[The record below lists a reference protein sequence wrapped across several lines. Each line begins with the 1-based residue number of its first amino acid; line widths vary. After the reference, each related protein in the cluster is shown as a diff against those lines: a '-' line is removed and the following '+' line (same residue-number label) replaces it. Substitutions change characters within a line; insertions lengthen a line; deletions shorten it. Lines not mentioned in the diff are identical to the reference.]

1 MCTFWIHL
9 GHISVLVPIDPRSKE
24 DALSSRS
31 AAMGSVGIFDR
42 LQCVLCESESMI
54 NTEWAPCLDCQNNEF
69 VERTTS
75 SIAFRH
81 LRNASHLSETP
92 LHLVSTFIHWNDS
105 DAEFKRQ
112 YLLSVLMTKGSVFRQ
127 FTFFYNKK
135 SGNISDRED
144 VIDRII
150 SFVA

>member
-9 GHISVLVPIDPRSKE
+9 GHICVLVPIDPRSKE

-31 AAMGSVGIFDR
+31 AAMGSIEIFDR

-92 LHLVSTFIHWNDS
+92 LHLVPTFIHWNDS

>member
-1 MCTFWIHL
+1 MC
-9 GHISVLVPIDPRSKE
+9 VLVPIDPRSKE
-24 DALSSRS
+24 DALPPRS
-31 AAMGSVGIFDR
+31 AAMGSVGFFDS

-54 NTEWAPCLDCQNNEF
+54 NTEWAPCLDCQNNEC
-69 VERTTS
+69 VARTTS

-81 LRNASHLSETP
+81 LRNVSHLSETP
-92 LHLVSTFIHWNDS
+92 LHLVSTFIHWIDG

-112 YLLSVLMTKGSVFRQ
+112 YLLGVLMSNGLVFRQ

-135 SGNISDRED
+135 SGNIPGR
-144 VIDRII
+144 VINRII

>member
-1 MCTFWIHL
+1 MC
-9 GHISVLVPIDPRSKE
+9 VLVPIDPRSKE
-24 DALSSRS
+24 DALPSRS

-81 LRNASHLSETP
+81 LRKASHLSERP
-92 LHLVSTFIHWNDS
+92 LHIVATFFHWNDS

-144 VIDRII
+144 VIDRIV

>member
-1 MCTFWIHL
+1 MC
-9 GHISVLVPIDPRSKE
+9 VLVPIDPRSKE
-24 DALSSRS
+24 DALPSRS
-31 AAMGSVGIFDR
+31 AAMGSVGIFHS
-42 LQCVLCESESMI
+42 LHCVLCESESMI

>member
-1 MCTFWIHL
+1 MC
-9 GHISVLVPIDPRSKE
+9 VLVPIDPRSKE
-24 DALSSRS
+24 DALPSRS

-54 NTEWAPCLDCQNNEF
+54 NTEWAPCLDCQNNEC
-69 VERTTS
+69 VARTTS

-81 LRNASHLSETP
+81 LRNASQFSETP
-92 LHLVSTFIHWNDS
+92 LHLVSTFIHWIDG
-105 DAEFKRQ
+105 DAEFKIQ
-112 YLLSVLMTKGSVFRQ
+112 YLLGVLMSNGSVFRQ

>member
-1 MCTFWIHL
+1 
-9 GHISVLVPIDPRSKE
+9 
-24 DALSSRS
+24 
-31 AAMGSVGIFDR
+31 
-42 LQCVLCESESMI
+42 MI
-54 NTEWAPCLDCQNNEF
+54 NTEWAPCLDCPNTEF
-69 VERTTS
+69 VERSTS

-81 LRNASHLSETP
+81 LRKASYLSARA
-92 LHLVSTFIHWNDS
+92 LHIVATFIHWNDS

-135 SGNISDRED
+135 SGNISDLED
-144 VIDRII
+144 VIDRIV

>member
-1 MCTFWIHL
+1 
-9 GHISVLVPIDPRSKE
+9 
-24 DALSSRS
+24 
-31 AAMGSVGIFDR
+31 MGSVGIFDR

-92 LHLVSTFIHWNDS
+92 LHLVYTFIHWNDS

-135 SGNISDRED
+135 SCNISDRED